1 MPRRISNSEVS
12 SWLAC
17 RNQYRYA
24 FDLDLEPIKLKDTL
38 ARGTVGHEIL
48 AVYYEA
54 LQNGESHENAIL
66 IARRKL
72 QYLMAGESDYSL
84 DIIVD
89 VDRILQ
95 QYWAFWGHDKWE
107 ILAVEKD
114 YELPLNDEY
123 TMPMRLDLLVRD
135 AASGETWLFDHK
147 FFYDLPNQDKLSL
160 NVQLPKY
167 VGALRFNGHQVDKAF
182 LNVIRYRKL
191 KNPSPGDLFKRIP
204 VAVSN
209 AKIRNALATHILAS
223 EEITEYRGIES
234 AEARKHRALPVFH
247 PLVCQYCSF
256 INLCSSEYD
265 GGDIAYAIQTQ
276 YRKNSYGYNNPEST
290 VAGDI

>member
-1 MPRRISNSEVS
+1 MPRRISNSEVG

-48 AVYYEA
+48 AVYYKTLQDGATHDEA
-54 LQNGESHENAIL
+54 VVT
-66 IARRKL
+66 ARRQL

-84 DIIVD
+84 DIIMD
-89 VDRILQ
+89 VDRVLQ
-95 QYWAFWGHDKWE
+95 MYWAFWGRDKWE
-107 ILAVEKD
+107 ILAVEQD
-114 YELPLNDEY
+114 YELPLNGEY
-123 TMPMRLDLLVRD
+123 SMPMRLDLLVRD
-135 AASGETWLFDHK
+135 IATGERWLLDHK
-147 FFYDLPNQDKLSL
+147 FFYDLPNQDKLAL

-167 VGALRFNGHQVDKAF
+167 VGALRFNNHKVDKAF
-182 LNVIRYRKL
+182 LNVLRYRKL
-191 KNPSPGDLFKRIP
+191 KNATPADLFKRVP

-209 AKIRNALATHILAS
+209 AKIMNALTSHILAS
-223 EEITEYRGIES
+223 EEITEYRSLPTPED
-234 AEARKHRALPVFH
+234 RKAKAIPVFH

-265 GGDIAYAIQTQ
+265 GGDISYAIKTQ

-290 VAGDI
+290 VSGDL